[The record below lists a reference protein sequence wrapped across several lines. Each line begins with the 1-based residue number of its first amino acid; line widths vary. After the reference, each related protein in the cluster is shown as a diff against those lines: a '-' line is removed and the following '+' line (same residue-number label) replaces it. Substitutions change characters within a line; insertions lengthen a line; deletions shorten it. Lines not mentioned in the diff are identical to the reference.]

1 MSATNPP
8 STPTNPPAETEPDRV
23 HVSILLDRSGS
34 MASVV
39 DDTIGGFNTFVDQ
52 QKKLPGECRMTLVQ
66 FDSQD
71 PHEVVFDAIPPREV
85 MPLTDRTYQPRGGTP
100 LLDAVGTLIQRLDKR
115 VAVDPGEDQL
125 VAIITD
131 GYENS
136 SGLFSKE
143 EVAGMITLRGRGD
156 WTFLFLGADI
166 DAFGEA
172 GGIGIDG
179 GRAGGYDRSGDGLRM
194 AFSDVSASARAL
206 RSMDRAERRTK
217 KDRLLADAR
226 EEREQSEEHD

>member
-8 STPTNPPAETEPDRV
+8 SNPSDASAETDRV

-39 DDTIGGFNTFVDQ
+39 DDTIGGFNTFVEQ
-52 QKKLPGECRMTLVQ
+52 QKKLPGECRVTLVQ

-85 MPLTDRTYQPRGGTP
+85 MPLTEETYQPRGGTP
-100 LLDAVGTLIQRLDKR
+100 LLDAVGALIQRLDKR
-115 VAVDPGEDQL
+115 VAVDPSEDQL

-131 GYENS
+131 GHENA
-136 SGLFSKE
+136 SGHFSKE
-143 EVAGMITLRGRGD
+143 EISGMITLRERGD
-156 WTFLFLGADI
+156 WTFVFLGADI

-172 GGIGIDG
+172 AGIGIGG
-179 GRAGGYDRSGDGLRM
+179 GRSGGYDRSADGLRM
-194 AFSDVSASARAL
+194 AFSDVSSSTAAYRA
-206 RSMDRAERRTK
+206 MTRAERRSK
-217 KDRLLADAR
+217 KESLLADAR
-226 EEREQSEEHD
+226 EEREQSGGQS

>member
-1 MSATNPP
+1 MTAPNPP
-8 STPTNPPAETEPDRV
+8 STPDDAPAAAGRV
-23 HVSILLDRSGS
+23 HVSVLLDRSGS

-39 DDTIGGFNTFVDQ
+39 DDTIGGFNTFVEQ
-52 QKKLPGECRMTLVQ
+52 QKHLPGECRVTLVQ
-66 FDSQD
+66 FDNQD

-100 LLDAVGTLIQRLDKR
+100 LLDAVGMLIQRLDKR
-115 VAVDPGEDQL
+115 VAVDPDEDQL

-136 SGLFSKE
+136 SGHFSKE
-143 EVAGMITLRGRGD
+143 EIAGMITLRERGD
-156 WTFLFLGADI
+156 WTFVFLGADI

-172 GGIGIDG
+172 GGIGI
-179 GRAGGYDRSGDGLRM
+179 RAGQSGGYDSTADGMAM
-194 AFSDVSASARAL
+194 AFNDVSSSTLAYRAM
-206 RSMDRAERRTK
+206 SRAERRSK

-226 EEREQSEEHD
+226 EEREQSGDES

>member
-1 MSATNPP
+1 MSASNPP
-8 STPTNPPAETEPDRV
+8 SNPNDASAETDRV

-39 DDTIGGFNTFVDQ
+39 DDTIGGFNTFVEQ
-52 QKKLPGECRMTLVQ
+52 QKKLPGECRVTLVQ
-66 FDSQD
+66 FDNQD

-115 VAVDPGEDQL
+115 VAVDPTEDQL

-131 GYENS
+131 GCENA
-136 SGLFSKE
+136 SGHFSKE
-143 EVAGMITLRGRGD
+143 EIAGMITLRERGD
-156 WTFLFLGADI
+156 WTFVFLGADI

-172 GGIGIDG
+172 RGIGIGG
-179 GRAGGYDRSGDGLRM
+179 GRTGNYAQTADGMRM
-194 AFSDVSASARAL
+194 AFSDISSSTAAMRAM
-206 RSMDRAERRTK
+206 SRAERRSK

-226 EEREQSEEHD
+226 EEREQSGEQN